1 MQAGKKL
8 GVFLKDT
15 PADDAVLAFAAHFA
29 TVQKNAVVC
38 VHVRNTAPGE
48 PQEAPTLEAVEQR
61 VKAAL
66 PSEVHGRLTCEVH
79 AGSGL
84 DEILRTAKD
93 QDFDLII
100 VGRRLPSSQ
109 MGIGAKFTRI
119 VRKSPCSVLV
129 VPEHCRPHFGR
140 VLVAVDES
148 EHSRLA
154 LLAAMLTA
162 KQSGEPHP
170 QLIVQTVRH
179 VDPRF
184 NLAGVSFE
192 ESAAKQ
198 REYGQRD
205 LDQLLSSVD
214 TKGVV
219 NVETVVTLAEDPAES
234 IAELATVRK
243 MDVVVVGSRG
253 TTRSAAMLLGSTS
266 ERVLMACAMPVL
278 IVKEKGETLNLLE
291 ALLSM

>member
-1 MQAGKKL
+1 MDPAEKI
-8 GVFLKDT
+8 GVFLNDT
-15 PADDAVLAFAAHFA
+15 PPDEAVLAFAAHMA
-29 TVQKNAVVC
+29 EGPGREIVC
-38 VHVRNTAPGE
+38 VHVRSTAPGTPKGDPSRE
-48 PQEAPTLEAVEQR
+48 DVEKR

-66 PSEVHGRLTCEVH
+66 PKALHERLTCEVH
-79 AGSGL
+79 TGGGL
-84 DEILRTAKD
+84 DDVLRTARDKD
-93 QDFDLII
+93 LDLII

-119 VRKSPCSVLV
+119 ARKSPCSVFV

-140 VLVAVDES
+140 VLVAVDDS

-154 LLAAMLTA
+154 LLAAVLMA
-162 KQSGEPHP
+162 KQSGEAHP

-184 NLAGVSFE
+184 DLAGVSFE

-205 LDQLLSSVD
+205 LDRYLDSID
-214 TKGVV
+214 TSNMG
-219 NVETVVTLAEDPAES
+219 VETVVTLAEDPAES

-243 MDVVVVGSRG
+243 MDVVVIGSRG
-253 TTRSAAMLLGSTS
+253 ATRSAAMLLGSTS

-291 ALLSM
+291 ALLTM